1 MADIKRITGFS
12 LTEVLV
18 VLAIAA
24 LLAGLGIPAAKEIFN
39 TFESSAGV
47 KSVINAALRNARAIA
62 IKDGKYAGVRFQQD
76 VDGRQ
81 YLIFVVNDPK
91 PYVSDGDLAIDPTLT
106 GTGIANGFRAIE
118 GLKPIKLPK
127 SVGLMDLRIRLDY
140 GDPAVSTDEPIEDVS
155 SVDES
160 NLNIDD
166 DEEVTDTTTFSIVFS
181 PAGKLVTHNVRVKN
195 KHGQWD
201 QTVDSFPDDIFN
213 IMEKVDAGEHELKLS
228 AFDNMNN
235 QAESQISFRI
245 STTSELSID
254 QVVNYPNPFKTN
266 TDFTF
271 QTNREGAQAK
281 IKIYTVSGRLI
292 QELESY
298 YSTLGYNQ
306 IPWDGRDRDGDN
318 LANGVYLYK
327 IILSLDNKKVETIDK
342 MVVIN

>member
-213 IMEKVDAGEHELKLS
+213 IMEKVDAGDAMFYQDDYAADGLGEESSRKGFVIYDKDLLTAVGS
-228 AFDNMNN
+228 AYRWEKYLQNLEVIYLNPYTG
-235 QAESQISFRI
+235 EI
-245 STTSELSID
+245 
-254 QVVNYPNPFKTN
+254 VN
-266 TDFTF
+266 
-271 QTNREGAQAK
+271 R
-281 IKIYTVSGRLI
+281 
-292 QELESY
+292 
-298 YSTLGYNQ
+298 
-306 IPWDGRDRDGDN
+306 
-318 LANGVYLYK
+318 
-327 IILSLDNKKVETIDK
+327 
-342 MVVIN
+342 